1 MVASPT
7 TRVRQGVAPSAG
19 TPRTP
24 SPLTRL
30 SAFVQGVLRAA
41 SGSVCSATLASLWVL
56 GQRGKLPAEVV
67 LALPF
72 GVAVALWA
80 ALRRRRHPE
89 PGASLARLDFELAS
103 LGLLAL
109 LQGIVAAP
117 HGLAGPLSGALYPA
131 MALLCLFAR
140 PLASLASWGFL
151 TSILLAL
158 PTARGLGALA
168 PALLAALVGL
178 TGFASWLAMRSLLDR
193 ARRAARQSVDREL
206 NRLQDAARSYRLL
219 AIETDAERKSAPG
232 AGKPAADAAPGS
244 DSTARGSAPDP
255 RETGLIHSSV
265 EEIHAALRSCL
276 SVCRGALGCR
286 SVLLWWLDE
295 TGAWLQLRGVS
306 SSEAQI
312 VQRPLSA
319 REGILAAALESDQL
333 VELVGGSLTRPLPY
347 YHRALPVAHAG
358 ALAVTEDGRACGVLA
373 FDRSE
378 SSRGLNAAELEL
390 LEETACLVR
399 RIIANER
406 AFLQLER
413 AKVEQ
418 SKLYRAVERL
428 NEARTEVQV
437 IEAGVASARDFA
449 AFQFAAVTLL
459 RAGNEHEICAVS
471 GDGADELV
479 GKTFRDQS
487 GLVGMVVANR
497 HPLPYRGECDAA
509 VQVLFTRQLQAP
521 RLPSLLVLP
530 LLQHRDVLGTL
541 VLGSTEPGGFG
552 AEARLILQVL
562 AGHIAVSLAN
572 ARMVKRLEELATTD
586 GLTGLLNKRTA
597 TEVARQKLRSAQ
609 RFSKSLAVLICDLDH
624 FKQINDTYG
633 HDVGDQVIRGFA
645 EVLRRTKR
653 ETDTVGRFGG
663 EEFVVVCEE
672 TDLEGA
678 ELLAERIRVEL
689 GRSSFVSQ
697 VGVVRVTCSVGVAT
711 YPEAGSD
718 WESLFKA
725 TDDALYTSKRTGRD
739 RVTLWSSRLRA
750 KAG

>member
-1 MVASPT
+1 
-7 TRVRQGVAPSAG
+7 
-19 TPRTP
+19 
-24 SPLTRL
+24 
-30 SAFVQGVLRAA
+30 VL
-41 SGSVCSATLASLWVL
+41 C
-56 GQRGKLPAEVV
+56 
-67 LALPF
+67 
-72 GVAVALWA
+72 
-80 ALRRRRHPE
+80 
-89 PGASLARLDFELAS
+89 
-103 LGLLAL
+103 
-109 LQGIVAAP
+109 
-117 HGLAGPLSGALYPA
+117 
-131 MALLCLFAR
+131 
-140 PLASLASWGFL
+140 
-151 TSILLAL
+151 
-158 PTARGLGALA
+158 
-168 PALLAALVGL
+168 
-178 TGFASWLAMRSLLDR
+178 
-193 ARRAARQSVDREL
+193 
-206 NRLQDAARSYRLL
+206 
-219 AIETDAERKSAPG
+219 
-232 AGKPAADAAPGS
+232 
-244 DSTARGSAPDP
+244 
-255 RETGLIHSSV
+255 
-265 EEIHAALRSCL
+265 
-276 SVCRGALGCR
+276 
-286 SVLLWWLDE
+286 WWLDE
-295 TGAWLQLRGVS
+295 TGGWLQLRGVS

-319 REGILAAALESDQL
+319 REGILAAALESDRL

-347 YHRALPVAHAG
+347 YHRPPAVGHAG
-358 ALAVTEDGRACGVLA
+358 ALAVNEDGRARGVLA
-373 FDRSE
+373 FDRAQ
-378 SSRGLNAAELEL
+378 GPALNPAEIEL

-509 VQVLFTRQLQAP
+509 VQVLFTRQLPAP

-609 RFSKSLAVLICDLDH
+609 RFRKSLAVLICDLDH

-633 HDVGDQVIRGFA
+633 HDVGDQVIRGFG

-678 ELLAERIRVEL
+678 ELLAERIRAEL

-725 TDDALYTSKRTGRD
+725 TDDALYTSKRSGRD